1 MKLDK
6 YNELDLLKYI
16 IKSQRDT
23 IAFLEKDD
31 MQERQERDQLYQE
44 KAMLILEKEG
54 LEDEMDKLK
63 KDANILKC
71 GISELREMSV
81 RSGRRSTKEE

>member
-1 MKLDK
+1 M
-6 YNELDLLKYI
+6 LKYI

-23 IAFLEKDD
+23 ITFLEKDV

-54 LEDEMDKLK
+54 LEDEMDNLK
-63 KDANILKC
+63 KNANFLKC
-71 GISELREMSV
+71 GIADLQRKNDKLREI
-81 RSGRRSTKEE
+81 